1 MSRPEILE
9 PCPGCFAEPGEPC
22 RPACLSWVEDDP
34 EPLEID
40 RTPTGRYTVTDS
52 AGRVLY
58 RTSSAG
64 AAISARARL
73 TRAAAHRRR
82 FAGRPA

>member
-1 MSRPEILE
+1 MNRPAILE

-22 RPACLSWVEDDP
+22 RPACLSHVEDDP

-40 RTPTGRYTVTDS
+40 RTATGGYKITTA
-52 AGRVLY
+52 AGVVLY

-64 AAISARARL
+64 AAIKARERL
-73 TRAAAHRRR
+73 ARAAAHRRR
-82 FAGRPA
+82 TSTSY